1 MCMVVVPYEHVS
13 ILFTCSHGNGT
24 ERNGTERNG
33 TERNGTGRDGTER
46 NGTERNGTE
55 RNGTEKNGTER
66 NDCVPFHFSSHFRGH
81 LKFRNGKVEFIA
93 FPCERGLR

>member
-1 MCMVVVPYEHVS
+1 MCMVVVPYEHAS

-24 ERNGTERNG
+24 ERNGTG
-33 TERNGTGRDGTER
+33 R

-81 LKFRNGKVEFIA
+81 IKFRNGKVEFIA